1 MVKPSIVALF
11 VAVFTLLCLPA
22 CDVDLFGLREKE
34 IAAGYRLYMGEHG
47 GFAIISPGAPGG
59 PCVKSLGWRRPFIV
73 AVTCDGDW
81 QVFDSSTGGA
91 DLFLTAQQVSAD
103 PRLRDIP
110 LLSADVAWKQL
121 SRNRS
126 QW

>member
-1 MVKPSIVALF
+1 MVRRSIVAAF

-22 CDVDLFGLREKE
+22 CDVDLFGLRERK

-59 PCVKSLGWRRPFIV
+59 PCVKHLGWRRPFIV

-81 QVFDSSTGGA
+81 QVFDPSTGAA
-91 DLFLTAQQVSAD
+91 DLYLTAEQVRAD
-103 PRLRDIP
+103 QRVRDIP

-121 SRNRS
+121 SRHWN